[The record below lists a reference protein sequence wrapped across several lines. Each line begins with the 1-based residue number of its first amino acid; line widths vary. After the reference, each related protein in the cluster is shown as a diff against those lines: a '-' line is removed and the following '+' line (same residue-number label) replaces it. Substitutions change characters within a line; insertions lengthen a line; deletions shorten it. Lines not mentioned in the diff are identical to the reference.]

1 MFHIGLDKV
10 NEGIK
15 GIKGIS
21 GINVPSITK
30 TTFSGSMIVLEN

>member
-10 NEGIK
+10 NE